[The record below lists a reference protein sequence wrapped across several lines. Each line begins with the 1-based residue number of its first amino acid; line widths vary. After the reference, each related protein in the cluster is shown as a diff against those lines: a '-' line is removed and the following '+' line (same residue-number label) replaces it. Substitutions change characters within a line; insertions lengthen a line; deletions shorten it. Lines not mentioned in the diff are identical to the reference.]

1 MSHDSFFDHLKSL
14 HVLYDPT
21 ATSTH
26 QAQSIAYSNLIILT
40 VISVLIC
47 LLLVTASYV
56 LSYSTV
62 KNAEQASEYECGF
75 DPFDTATRRPFEVH
89 FYVVGILFLIFDV
102 EIALIFP

>member
-1 MSHDSFFDHLKSL
+1 MLNNVFFQHLKSL
-14 HVLYDPT
+14 HILYDPS
-21 ATSTH
+21 AGPTH
-26 QAQSIAYSNLIILT
+26 LARNIAYSNLIILT

-47 LLLVTASYV
+47 LLLITISYV